1 MTTELE
7 QKQLRTRQY
16 WYVDGT
22 YEFNMAGI
30 FLLLT
35 GYFLLLAKFDGTKFG
50 AILSVAMIVVFVGGM
65 YGVNW
70 LIRLLK
76 TRVTFPRTGYIAYK
90 RESKDKRVKRL
101 VIVGAISGFIA
112 AFISVMISNTSMSW
126 LIRTSRDLSLNWL
139 PGMVGLLMAVAA
151 SLFGVRMKIARFYW
165 IAALSVVVGVATMFI
180 PTDLNTGLA
189 IYYGVTGVALL
200 IIGIVIFTSYL
211 RSTTP
216 LAEDDHE

>member
-7 QKQLRTRQY
+7 KKQLRTRQY

-35 GYFLLLAKFDGTKFG
+35 GYFLLLAKFEGTKFG

-70 LIRLLK
+70 LIRQLK
-76 TRVTFPRTGYIAYK
+76 TRITFPRTGYVSYK
-90 RESKDKRVKRL
+90 RENKAKRKKRL
-101 VIVGAISGFIA
+101 VWVAGFSGLLSALI
-112 AFISVMISNTSMSW
+112 ILMIN
-126 LIRTSRDLSLNWL
+126 RTSPALNWI
-139 PGMVGLLMAVAA
+139 PGFVGLMMAVA
-151 SLFGVRMKIARFYW
+151 STIFGVRMKIARFYW
-165 IAALSVVVGVATMFI
+165 IAALSVAIGAATMFI

-200 IIGIVIFTSYL
+200 VIGIIVFTSYL